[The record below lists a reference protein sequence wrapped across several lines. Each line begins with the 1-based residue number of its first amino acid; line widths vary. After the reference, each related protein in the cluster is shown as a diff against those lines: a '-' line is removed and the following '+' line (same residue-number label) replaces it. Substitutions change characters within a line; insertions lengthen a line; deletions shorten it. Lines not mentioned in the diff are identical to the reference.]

1 MRPIHDTFSSHDRL
15 YLSLFPVSFLTTL
28 ADLAMQN
35 AQKVETAFQS
45 IMKCL
50 PSLNHIETLDILP
63 DTHSCD
69 ALDDISAL
77 TLSRCP

>member
-1 MRPIHDTFSSHDRL
+1 MRPIHDTFGSHDKL

-28 ADLAMQN
+28 SDLAMQN
-35 AQKVETAFQS
+35 TQKVETAFQS

-50 PSLNHIETLDILP
+50 PSLNHTETLDILP
-63 DTHSCD
+63 DTHSRD